1 MNSIV
6 KIQVQHLASNGQPIG
21 NWSDQS
27 YLSYPTDQSIYQH
40 MISDKKCWKNAR
52 VRAVDCRGN
61 ILDMMY
67 A

>member
-6 KIQVQHLASNGQPIG
+6 KIQVQHLASNGQQIT
-21 NWSDQS
+21 NWSDQTH
-27 YLSYPTDQSIYQH
+27 LSYPTDQSIYNH
-40 MISDKKCWKNAR
+40 MLAAKRCWRNAR
-52 VRAVDCRGN
+52 VRAVDGRGN